1 MVKPFFV
8 KKAVLGGISFYK
20 FFKVL
25 NLSHF
30 YLSCINKI
38 KLSLT
43 SISKQIVKN
52 KKYIL
57 FNPLL
62 VQRLSQKNAH
72 VKKQS
77 ILSGQANV

>member
-1 MVKPFFV
+1 M
-8 KKAVLGGISFYK
+8 
-20 FFKVL
+20 
-25 NLSHF
+25 
-30 YLSCINKI
+30 
-38 KLSLT
+38 
-43 SISKQIVKN
+43 SKQIVKN

-57 FNPLL
+57 FDPLL

>member
-1 MVKPFFV
+1 MLHKLNEIIVYIFPFHQFP
-8 KKAVLGGISFYK
+8 S
-20 FFKVL
+20 
-25 NLSHF
+25 
-30 YLSCINKI
+30 
-38 KLSLT
+38 KLL
-43 SISKQIVKN
+43 KN

>member
-1 MVKPFFV
+1 MI
-8 KKAVLGGISFYK
+8 AYL
-20 FFKVL
+20 
-25 NLSHF
+25 LSIF
-30 YLSCINKI
+30 P
-38 KLSLT
+38 
-43 SISKQIVKN
+43 KQIVKN
-52 KKYIL
+52 KKYIP